1 MSALF
6 PGISKTEINLSDKN
20 FLIIDDF
27 HEMRSIFRDIVR
39 SIGVNFKNISVASN
53 GGEAVALLKSKQF
66 DVVLCDWNLG
76 PGRNGQQVLEEA
88 KLRNLVDPTCIMIMV
103 TAEKTSEA
111 VTGAAEYQPDAY
123 LIKPITAAILRTR
136 LDRIWLKKEA
146 FIEIYKAIQQKDYAM
161 AISLCDQRLATDK
174 VNASELLRTK
184 CDLLLKSGELD
195 RAKELLDSVLAG
207 RELPWAKA
215 GLAKILIK
223 NNQFDKAKKLLE
235 ETVDENPAFLEGHDL
250 LVKTL
255 QNLNDLE
262 GTNRALER
270 AVKLSPNSVNRQKS
284 LGEVAY
290 KLGHLENAEKAFRKS
305 VELGVNSVLKTA
317 DAYFGLAKTCSAN
330 SNHEEALNVLK
341 KLNDNFSAEEVELK
355 AMVIEGL
362 VHQEKGDEEKAQ
374 EIATELGK
382 RIVEGKHDQDNERTL
397 DIARLFM
404 ATGKKEEA
412 TALLQQE
419 IKNNPDNNALFEEA
433 NQVFEQAGMGEEG
446 AKLIKA
452 SRQEAIEIMNGGA
465 LLIRK
470 GQYEDAID
478 AMRNAR
484 QAMPDNARVLF
495 NLAHALIA
503 YIQKKGQTPEL
514 INEARESLDAANE
527 LSPGESRYSKLMNIL
542 DGLSSAT

>member
-1 MSALF
+1 MIPTL
-6 PGISKTEINLSDKN
+6 PGASKAELNLSDKN

-53 GGEAVALLKSKQF
+53 GSEAIALLKSKQF

-88 KLRNLVDPTCIMIMV
+88 KLRNLVEPTCIMIMV

-146 FIEIYKAIQQKDYAM
+146 FIEIHKAMQQKDYSK
-161 AISLCDQRLATDK
+161 AISLCDQRLAFDK

-184 CDLLLKSGELD
+184 CDLLLKRGELD
-195 RAKELLDSVLAG
+195 RAKELLNSILVA

-223 NNQFDKAKKLLE
+223 NNELDNAKLLLE

-255 QNLNDLE
+255 QAIGDFE
-262 GTNRALER
+262 ATNRALER
-270 AVKLSPNSVNRQKS
+270 AVKLSPNSVNRQKQ
-284 LGEVAY
+284 LGDVAF
-290 KLGHLENAEKAFRKS
+290 KLGNLENAEKAFRKS
-305 VELGVNSVLKTA
+305 IELGVNSMLKTS

-330 SNHEEALNVLK
+330 TNHEEALKILN
-341 KLNDNFSAEEVELK
+341 KLNENFSDEDVQLK
-355 AMVIEGL
+355 AMAIEGL
-362 VHQEKGDEEKAQ
+362 IHHESGNEEKAQ
-374 EIATELGK
+374 QIATELEK
-382 RIVEGKHDQDNERTL
+382 RVAEEKNVQDSERTL

-404 ATGKKEEA
+404 ATGKKENA
-412 TALLQQE
+412 IALLQQE
-419 IKNNPDNNALFEEA
+419 IKNNPENNALLEDANKIFEH
-433 NQVFEQAGMGEEG
+433 AGMGEEG
-446 AKLIKA
+446 AKLMES
-452 SRQEAIEIMNGGA
+452 SRREAIEIMNGGA

-470 GQYEDAID
+470 GQYEEAIK

-484 QAMPDNARVLF
+484 KVMPDNVRVLF
-495 NLAHALIA
+495 NLAHVLIT

-514 INEARESLDAANE
+514 INEARESLDAANT
-527 LSPGESRYSKLMNIL
+527 LSPGESRYSKLMNL
-542 DGLSSAT
+542 LNKLSSAT